1 MRMAESFL
9 ADWAVWVMEMQ
20 EMSFSDSLSLGTLLK
35 V

>member
-1 MRMAESFL
+1 MAESFL

>member
-1 MRMAESFL
+1 MAESFL

-20 EMSFSDSLSLGTLLK
+20 KMSFSDSLSLGTLLK